1 MLDVSDQSVPSRPVS
16 TRDILGGWFA
26 GRLAIVGTAALGF
39 IVTFMLLGREIGSL
53 KNVIIPLLVFLPAY
67 LVLVSLNMVWVAR
80 SVARAGVSSW
90 QHASALRP
98 TRFPLISLAGLA
110 FGVLAAIW
118 YVHAVA
124 K

>member
-16 TRDILGGWFA
+16 TRDLLSGWFA

-39 IVTFMLLGREIGSL
+39 IATFLLLGREIGSL
-53 KNVIIPLLVFLPAY
+53 KNVILPLLVFLPVY
-67 LVLVSLNMVWVAR
+67 LVLVSLNLVWVAR
-80 SVARAGVSSW
+80 SAARAGATTW
-90 QHASALRP
+90 QRAAALRP
-98 TRFPLISLAGLA
+98 FRFPLITLGGLA
-110 FGVLAAIW
+110 FGILAAFW